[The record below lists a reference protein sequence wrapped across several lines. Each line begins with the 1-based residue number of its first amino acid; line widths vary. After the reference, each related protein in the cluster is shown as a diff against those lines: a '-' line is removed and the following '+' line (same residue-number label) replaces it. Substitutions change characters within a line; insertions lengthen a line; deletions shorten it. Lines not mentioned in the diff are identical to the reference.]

1 MRTQPVVFSTVDPRA
16 LFYANNY
23 LWKTLDGGITWKRI
37 SPDLTRKSWTQPGS
51 IGKYA
56 DQPSAQSRQLGV
68 IYTIGP
74 SYKDI
79 NRIWVGTDD
88 GLI

>member
-1 MRTQPVVFSTVDPRA
+1 M
-16 LFYANNY
+16 
-23 LWKTLDGGITWKRI
+23 
-37 SPDLTRKSWTQPGS
+37 
-51 IGKYA
+51 

-74 SYKDI
+74 SYRDI

-88 GLI
+88 GLVQTTADGRKRVGPLERAQDD